1 MTDPQ
6 VGIFAIG
13 LLFVLIALRMPIAVA
28 LTGVPFFGIWYLIN
42 MKAAVGALKVIP
54 YSFAANWLVSSVP
67 MFLLMGYLAY
77 HTGITKG
84 LFNAARIWMSRLP
97 GGLAIASVMGCSGFA
112 AVTGSSVACAAAMGR
127 IAVPE
132 MLKHKYD
139 PGLATGTVAAAGT
152 IGALIPPSIL
162 FIIFGVIARV
172 PIGDLFIGGAVAG
185 LLTAFSYIVVILLR
199 AGLTPGLVP
208 KVTEHF
214 PLAVRLKVLLE
225 ITPVLVLALLV
236 FGGLFSGLFTPTE
249 AGAIGATFCAV
260 IALFRGTLSWKA
272 IKASVVES
280 LTTTAAIFVIAIG
293 ANLLSKFVAISEA
306 DKLISDLVLAAGS
319 SQAMLMLGIV
329 VVYLILGMFL
339 DPLGAMLLTMP
350 IILPVVREAGMDM
363 VWFGVVLAKLLEI
376 GMITPPVGL
385 NVFVLKS
392 VVGEAVSIGTIF
404 RGVMYFLLADMV
416 VVWLLIA
423 YPSIVLS
430 VVGMFR

>member
-13 LLFVLIALRMPIAVA
+13 ILFVLIALRVPIAVA

-97 GGLAIASVMGCSGFA
+97 GGLAIASVMGASGFA

-139 PGLATGTVAAAGT
+139 AGLATGTVAAAGT

-162 FIIFGVIARV
+162 FIIFGVIASV
-172 PIGDLFIGGAVAG
+172 PIGDLFVGGAVAG
-185 LLTAFSYIVVILLR
+185 LMTAFSYIVVILLR

-225 ITPVLVLALLV
+225 ITPVLILALLV

-249 AGAIGATFCAV
+249 AGAIGATFCAL
-260 IALFRGTLSWKA
+260 IAFFRGTLSWTA
-272 IKASVVES
+272 IKASVSES

-306 DKLISDLVLAAGS
+306 DKLISDMVVAAGS
-319 SQAMLMLGIV
+319 SQAMLMFGIV
-329 VVYLILGMFL
+329 VIYLILGMFL

-350 IILPVVREAGMDM
+350 IILPVVRDAGMDM

-392 VVGEAVSIGTIF
+392 VVGDEVSIGTIF

-423 YPSIVLS
+423 YPDIVLWF
-430 VVGMFR
+430 VRLLH